1 MVLVRSGTNGQGE
14 GIVIHP
20 TGKIVVVVDG
30 IGWRWAKRYSTNG
43 TNCISHRWYANVR
56 ECVAA
61 AMVIA
66 TSYQITYGGM
76 E

>member
-1 MVLVRSGTNGQGE
+1 M
-14 GIVIHP
+14 IYP
-20 TGKIVVVVDG
+20 TGKIVIVVDG
-30 IGWRWAKRYSTNG
+30 IGWRWAKRHSTNG
-43 TNCISHRWYANVR
+43 TNCTSHRWYENYR